1 MNCLMKRNFLILAFL
16 FFSIGLNSQILIS
29 LLLGDKLNTG
39 KIQFG
44 LEGGWTSSTIAGLES
59 NNFENNWYLGFYFNI
74 NLKNQWYLDT
84 GVIVKS
90 TLGSDKLTEEDL
102 LFLGFEDYNPDGR
115 YSQRLSYFLIPVLA
129 KYQFKNHIYVEAGP
143 QFGLL
148 TKGWVEYNY
157 KDDDLDGTIK
167 KYNTDMMNRLDAGI
181 VAGAGFRLLK
191 GLGWTIG
198 AKYYYGFVNLYKDKP
213 GSNNSTLFLK
223 LNIPIGLSDV
233 QKGEIKI
240 VKEEKK
246 EKKESTEKYKKKQE
260 KKRQKQIEKENK
272 KAK

>member
-1 MNCLMKRNFLILAFL
+1 MKKNLLILAFI
-16 FFSIGLNSQILIS
+16 FFSLSANSQVLIA

-44 LEGGWTSSTIAGLES
+44 LEVGWTLSTITGLES
-59 NNFENNWYLGFYFNI
+59 SSFENNWDLGFYFDI

-90 TLGSDKLTEEDL
+90 TLGSNKLTEEDL
-102 LFLGFEDYNPDGR
+102 LFLGFEDYDPDGR
-115 YSQRLSYFLIPVLA
+115 YSQRSSYFLIPALA

-148 TKGWVEYNY
+148 RKGWVEYNY

-198 AKYYYGFVNLYKDKP
+198 AKYYYGFVNVYKEKP
-213 GSNNSTLFLK
+213 GTKNSTIFLK
-223 LNIPIGLSDV
+223 LNMPIGLSDE
-233 QKGEIKI
+233 QKREIKGA
-240 VKEEKK
+240 KEKK
-246 EKKESTEKYKKKQE
+246 QEKKESTEKYKKKQE
-260 KKRQKQIEKENK
+260 KKRQKEIDKENK
-272 KAK
+272 KEKK

>member
-1 MNCLMKRNFLILAFL
+1 MKKNFLILAFI
-16 FFSIGLNSQILIS
+16 FFSISANSQVLIA

-39 KIQFG
+39 KVQFG
-44 LEGGWTSSTIAGLES
+44 LEGGWTFSTITGLES
-59 NNFENNWYLGFYFNI
+59 NNFESNWDLGFYFNI
-74 NLKNQWYLDT
+74 HLKNQWYIDT

-90 TLGSDKLTEEDL
+90 TLGTDKLTEEDL
-102 LFLGFEDYNPDGR
+102 MFLGFEDYDPDGR
-115 YSQRLSYFLIPVLA
+115 YSQRSSYFLIPALA
-129 KYQFKNHIYVEAGP
+129 KYQFENHIYVEAGP

-148 TKGWVEYNY
+148 RKGWVEYNY

-167 KYNTDMMNRLDAGI
+167 KTNTDMMNRLDAGI

-198 AKYYYGFVNLYKDKP
+198 AKYYYGFVNVYKDKS
-213 GSNNSTLFLK
+213 GTKNSTIFLK
-223 LNIPIGLSDV
+223 LNIPIGLSDA
-233 QKGEIKI
+233 QKGEIKM

-260 KKRQKQIEKENK
+260 KKMQKEMDKENK
-272 KAK
+272 KSNTQ